1 MVSHPRAHSILAAA
15 CLTLAL
21 AAPAGAQYFGR
32 NKVQYKKLDF
42 QVLKTEHFDIYFYP
56 DEREGIDIAARMAE
70 RWHAR
75 YERLLAHA
83 LRGRQPLVLY
93 ASHPDFEQT
102 NAIEGELGE
111 GTGGVTEPLR
121 RRIVLPLG
129 GPLSDTDH
137 VIGHELVHAF
147 QFDITTNP
155 NAPPGQNGAERLPL
169 WFIEGMAEY
178 LSLGPV
184 DPNTAMWL
192 RDAARQEKLP
202 SIDDLDNPKYFPYRW
217 GQAFWAY
224 VGGRF
229 GDQVVRQMLSLAAAA
244 GDVNVAIKRVTG
256 LTTKE
261 LSSDWQAAI
270 RRAYEPVLASTTAPG
285 EAGRMVIKATDL
297 TDLNVGPSISPD
309 GRWLAFLSSRSFF
322 SIDLYIAD
330 AANGKVVRKLTSTA
344 TDPHYSSIQ
353 FIYSAG
359 AWDAASKRIAIATV
373 AGGRPALAIFDAQS
387 GDKQRE
393 ETIPDVDEILNP
405 TWAPDGHAVCFTGM
419 SAGLTDLYIYDLTA
433 SSLRRLTNDPF
444 ADLQPAWSPDG
455 KRIAFATDRF
465 SSNLQTLSIG
475 SFRLALVDPE
485 SGRVEQVRAFT
496 DGKNINPQWSPDA
509 SA

>member
-1 MVSHPRAHSILAAA
+1 MSCISLHRPLAAA
-15 CLTLAL
+15 AAVAVVLLAFD
-21 AAPAGAQYFGR
+21 APASAQYFGR

-42 QVLKTEHFDIYFYP
+42 QVMKTEHFDIYFYP
-56 DEREGIDIAARMAE
+56 SEREGIDISARLAE

-75 YERLLAHA
+75 LERILQHQ

-102 NAIEGELGE
+102 NAIQGELGE

-129 GPLSDTDH
+129 GPLVDTDH

-192 RDAARQEKLP
+192 RDAVRPASDSKEGKDKLP
-202 SIDDLDNPKYFPYRW
+202 SIHDLNDPKYFPYRW

-229 GDQVVRQMLSLAAAA
+229 GDQAVRQMLSLAAAA

-285 EAGRMVIKATDL
+285 EAGRMVIKAT
-297 TDLNVGPSISPD
+297 
-309 GRWLAFLSSRSFF
+309 
-322 SIDLYIAD
+322 
-330 AANGKVVRKLTSTA
+330 
-344 TDPHYSSIQ
+344 
-353 FIYSAG
+353 
-359 AWDAASKRIAIATV
+359 
-373 AGGRPALAIFDAQS
+373 
-387 GDKQRE
+387 
-393 ETIPDVDEILNP
+393 
-405 TWAPDGHAVCFTGM
+405 
-419 SAGLTDLYIYDLTA
+419 
-433 SSLRRLTNDPF
+433 
-444 ADLQPAWSPDG
+444 
-455 KRIAFATDRF
+455 
-465 SSNLQTLSIG
+465 
-475 SFRLALVDPE
+475 
-485 SGRVEQVRAFT
+485 
-496 DGKNINPQWSPDA
+496 
-509 SA
+509 